1 MKFTVK
7 RQALV
12 RTIELLVGESPA
24 LKRVARSGFALRKI
38 QASRSCIP
46 SNRRPRKSMPT
57 TLKTLGDH
65 IQVRRFEEGLLQSE
79 LAEKMGVTTSL
90 IQLWENDDCLPDE
103 RQFKM
108 LVSLLAPKR
117 RPKFGNPTV
126 DRLLGFAHSAG
137 KVGRCSTRF
146 ALLRQ

>member
-1 MKFTVK
+1 
-7 RQALV
+7 
-12 RTIELLVGESPA
+12 
-24 LKRVARSGFALRKI
+24 
-38 QASRSCIP
+38 
-46 SNRRPRKSMPT
+46 MPT

-108 LVSLLAPKR
+108 LVSLLAPQAEAEIR
-117 RPKFGNPTV
+117 EPY
-126 DRLLGFAHSAG
+126 S
-137 KVGRCSTRF
+137 
-146 ALLRQ
+146 